1 MGRFWAVALL
11 CLLLGSVGCRE
22 TVVVHVATPTP
33 EATPRPTETPLPTS
47 VPTPAPVPTPIPTP
61 TPTPTPKP
69 SPTPIPTATP
79 LPTPTPTPAPTP
91 TPTLSETIQRLKP
104 SVVRIET
111 VFGSGSGVIF
121 DTEGG
126 SAYILTN
133 HHVIE
138 FASQVTITVRDSDK
152 YTATIIGEDPLRDL
166 AVLRICCGSFQS
178 VPFGSASQVTSG
190 TEILVI
196 GYALGLSGEATVS
209 RGVISAVRYSQRIQG
224 NYIQTDAAVNPGNSG
239 GPMFSMSGKILGIV
253 TLKWVEEGIEGIG
266 FALSSSL
273 VQRHLASLRAGTSTS
288 PRPTAT
294 PIRPRP
300 PVPPPVPPPPPPVIP
315 TPTPP
320 RVTPTPI
327 APMEGLTGEIPHDA
341 SNRGVDTI
349 AAGVAL
355 ADFFVEA
362 TFENPYSPESRSW
375 SYGFILRLDENDE
388 SASHIRLIVR
398 SNKRWSLLVGVGS
411 EAEQRQGGQITEFNV
426 LRGQKNHLR
435 VLAIGERGWLF
446 ANGKFVAELDLS
458 GAVHAG
464 EIQLGSGFLLWEKM
478 NDAVT
483 KFKDLR
489 SGAISQRYGP
499 KSGTL
504 TPTDRFIGQEHS
516 SVTASNVIMEA
527 TFTRPQ
533 GRWDCG
539 FIFRSQGNW
548 RLEVVG
554 VTYESNWLH
563 WTRNERESKYD
574 QIAIGSTGVS
584 QQNHLLLIALG
595 ENGAF
600 FVNGSLVGNIN
611 LSHNLGAGGVSA
623 MAGFFGQHGASV
635 PFVDFTVWTS

>member
-1 MGRFWAVALL
+1 MNRLILVFLL
-11 CLLLGSVGCRE
+11 YIILSAAGCEPR
-22 TVVVHVATPTP
+22 VVVVVATPEPTTTPTSTPTPTASPKPTATPTP
-33 EATPRPTETPLPTS
+33 TPLPT
-47 VPTPAPVPTPIPTP
+47 PTATPLPIPTP
-61 TPTPTPKP
+61 TPTPL
-69 SPTPIPTATP
+69 PT
-79 LPTPTPTPAPTP
+79 LTPTPTPAPTP
-91 TPTLSETIQRLKP
+91 TPTLTETIQRLKP

-111 VFGSGSGVIF
+111 VFSSGSGVIF
-121 DTEGG
+121 DTDGS

-138 FASQVTITVRDSDK
+138 YASQVTITVRDSDR
-152 YTATIIGEDPLRDL
+152 YTATILGVDSLRDL

-196 GYALGLSGEATVS
+196 GYALGLTGEATVS
-209 RGVISAVRYSQRIQG
+209 RGVISAVRHSQRIQG

-253 TLKWVEEGIEGIG
+253 TLKLVDEDIEGIG
-266 FALSSSL
+266 FALSASL
-273 VQRHLASLRAGTSTS
+273 VQRHLASLRAGQSTS

-300 PVPPPVPPPPPPVIP
+300 PVPPPVPPPPPPAIP
-315 TPTPP
+315 TATPP

-327 APMEGLTGEIPHDA
+327 APMEGLAGEIPHDTN
-341 SNRGVDTI
+341 NRGADTI
-349 AAGVAL
+349 AAEVAL

-375 SYGFILRLDENDE
+375 SYGFILRVDENDA

-411 EAEQRQGGQITEFNV
+411 EAEQRQGGQITEVNV

-464 EIQLGSGFLLWEKM
+464 DIQLGSGFLLWEKM

-483 KFKDLR
+483 EYRDFR

-499 KSGTL
+499 ESGTL
-504 TPTDRFIGQEHS
+504 SPTDRFIGQNHS

-539 FIFRSQGNW
+539 FLFRSQGNW

-554 VTYESNWLH
+554 ITYEANWLH
-563 WTRNERESKYD
+563 WTRNARESKYD
-574 QIAIGSTGVS
+574 QIAIGSVGVS
-584 QQNHLLLIALG
+584 QSNHLLLIALG
-595 ENGAF
+595 GKRRIF
-600 FVNGSLVGNIN
+600 CQRQICRRY
-611 LSHNLGAGGVSA
+611 
-623 MAGFFGQHGASV
+623 
-635 PFVDFTVWTS
+635 